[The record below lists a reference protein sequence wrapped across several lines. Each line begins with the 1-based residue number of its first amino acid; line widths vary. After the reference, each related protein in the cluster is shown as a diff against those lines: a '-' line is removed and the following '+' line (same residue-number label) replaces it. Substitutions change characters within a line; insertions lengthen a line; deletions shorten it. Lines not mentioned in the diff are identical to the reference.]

1 LRGIVPAADGPPASR
16 LTTHRQGRCSAYGP
30 PLPEDRISDPAKLFE
45 DPLVSGDWCVE
56 KVEVEGAVELAIFS
70 GPEARDR
77 AVQYAD
83 WRYRLFTELP

>member
-1 LRGIVPAADGPPASR
+1 MS
-16 LTTHRQGRCSAYGP
+16 
-30 PLPEDRISDPAKLFE
+30 EPAKVFE

-56 KVEVEGAVELAIFS
+56 REKVDGAVELAIFS
-70 GPEARDR
+70 GPEARGR